1 MLASD
6 VWRVKLTAEEIT
18 QLVRVTVE
26 QQMFGRQQDSFNID
40 QMDFLAAAVTSA
52 AYAQR
57 HMQRAAR
64 YLSDL
69 ALLDA
74 ALKLR
79 SVHGLVLEF
88 GVASARTINFI
99 ASELQEKVF
108 GFDSFAGL
116 PEAWR
121 PGFPRDVF
129 ATSTL
134 PEVRANVEL
143 IVGLF
148 DRTLPAFCDS
158 HSSPVSF
165 IHIDCDLYSSTQ
177 TILGQLRDRIVP
189 GTILVFD
196 EYFNY
201 PGWELHEFRAFA
213 EFIQASGRSYEYVG
227 LVPSHQQVAVRIV
240 G

>member
-1 MLASD
+1 
-6 VWRVKLTAEEIT
+6 
-18 QLVRVTVE
+18 
-26 QQMFGRQQDSFNID
+26 MFGRRQDSFDID
-40 QMDFLAAAVTSA
+40 RIDFLTAAVTSA

-57 HMQRAAR
+57 RMQRAAR
-64 YLSDL
+64 HGNDT

-79 SVHGLVLEF
+79 TIPGLVLEF

-99 ASELQEKVF
+99 AERLQETVF

-121 PGFPRDVF
+121 PGFPRGVF

-134 PEVRANVEL
+134 PAVRANVEL
-143 IVGLF
+143 VVGLF
-148 DRTLPAFCDS
+148 DRTLPGFCDS
-158 HSSPVSF
+158 HPGPVSF
-165 IHIDCDLYSSTQ
+165 AHIDCDLYSSTQ

-201 PGWELHEFRAFA
+201 PGWEVHEFRAFA
-213 EFIQASGRSYEYVG
+213 EFIQASGRAYEYVG
-227 LVPSHQQVAVRIV
+227 LVPSHQQAAVRIV